1 MKKSFKFIFSI
12 LLGISLF
19 FTVGY
24 TAQAEELP
32 NEQIEILA
40 GEPVK
45 PVSFENLDPDTQ
57 ASFISQGINP
67 EETNFFQSTY
77 EEVVNINPF
86 SRAFSDTVLNYYYYH
101 KILTYSNNKITN
113 EAPYGHTYKTL
124 NVRNGY
130 SSTKV
135 YASVSNW
142 GTQYYRGDK
151 MKVTL
156 QYKVW

>member
-1 MKKSFKFIFSI
+1 
-12 LLGISLF
+12 LD
-19 FTVGY
+19 
-24 TAQAEELP
+24 
-32 NEQIEILA
+32 IE
-40 GEPVK
+40 
-45 PVSFENLDPDTQ
+45 TQ

-67 EETNFFQSTY
+67 EDTSFFKSTD
-77 EEVVNINPF
+77 EVFVNVNPF
-86 SRAFSDTVLNYYYYH
+86 SRAYTDTVLSYYYYH

-113 EAPYGHTYKTL
+113 EAPYGHTYRTL

-130 SSTKV
+130 SYTKV

-142 GTQYYRGDK
+142 GTKYYRGDK